1 MEMEGGK
8 IQENKRR
15 NREQGKLGEKERR
28 EGRREV

>member
-1 MEMEGGK
+1 MEGGK